1 MIAESSLRSSLKP
14 ALAPAAILLAAL
26 LALVAGPRL
35 PPTLSGLKTLA
46 PYLVLLSGAAV
57 AYWFNRGRAFVA
69 LGSLLLAYAAYEYA
83 LGFGAKG
90 FPARAV
96 FTALAVLVPA
106 NILVT
111 LALPERGVNHFHNY
125 RWLLLGVSEALL
137 VAWIASAGNSAIS
150 GTAWHRVLD
159 SALLRSPPTP
169 WIGRIVLAAALIAAM
184 ARAWPKPGESAKP
197 LDVSMAGT
205 LIALFIAC
213 EWASSPGVFAAFMAA
228 SGAILLVAVLQESHR
243 MAFRDELTGLPGRR
257 ALQERMAGLGPSYA
271 IAMADV
277 DHFKN
282 FNDTHGHDVG
292 DQVLKLVAARLAKIE
307 GGGVAFRY
315 GGEEFAVI
323 FPDSSIKEAL
333 PHLEAIRASI
343 ESYRMAVRGD
353 DRPEDK
359 EQGSR
364 SRGAGAVDRTLSVT
378 VSMGVAGPGE
388 KFVTPGEVLKAA
400 DAALYRA
407 KKGGRNRVSL

>member
-1 MIAESSLRSSLKP
+1 MIVESSLPSSFKP

-26 LALVAGPRL
+26 LALVAGPQL

-46 PYLVLLSGAAV
+46 PNVLLLLGAAV
-57 AYWFNRGRAFVA
+57 AYWFNRGRAFIA
-69 LGSLLLAYAAYEYA
+69 LSSLLLAYAGYELA
-83 LGFGAKG
+83 LGSGTPFA
-90 FPARAV
+90 ARAV
-96 FTALAVLVPA
+96 YTALAVLVPA
-106 NILVT
+106 NILLT
-111 LALPERGVNHFHNY
+111 LAFPERGVNHFHNY
-125 RWLLLGVSEALL
+125 RWLLLGVAEAML
-137 VAWIASAGNSAIS
+137 VAWIAAAGNSAIS
-150 GTAWHRVLD
+150 GTAWHGLLD
-159 SALLRSPPTP
+159 HALLRSPPTP
-169 WIGRIVLAAALIAAM
+169 WLGRIVLAAALITAV
-184 ARAWPKPGESAKP
+184 ARAWPKPGESAKA
-197 LDVSMAGT
+197 LDAGMAGS

-213 EWASSPGVFAAFMAA
+213 EWSRSPGVFGAFMAA

-257 ALQERMAGLGPSYA
+257 ALQERMAGLGPAYA

-307 GGGVAFRY
+307 GGAVAFRH
-315 GGEEFAVI
+315 GGEEFAVL
-323 FPDSSIKEAL
+323 FPDAGIKEAL

-343 ESYRMAVRGD
+343 ENYRMAVRGE
-353 DRPEDK
+353 DRPADK

-364 SRGAGAVDRTLSVT
+364 SRGERAADETLSVT

-388 KFVTPGEVLKAA
+388 KFATPGAVLKAA
-400 DAALYRA
+400 DEALYRA